1 MRLIWRFVLLLP
13 LATTLVPAEIFF
25 PLYYIAPSV
34 GAALVLF
41 VLACVVSLA
50 QMLYQYWGI
59 QKVEELAPARTHAI
73 ARWLNA
79 QPLVQAIRRRTL
91 LMLFLLAAMPGVRSF
106 GVALWQTT
114 GCRWGGWVLAA
125 GTITQLALNFSVLL
139 GLGHALRALFR

>member
-1 MRLIWRFVLLLP
+1 MIWSRSSGVRSVL
-13 LATTLVPAEIFF
+13 V
-25 PLYYIAPSV
+25 
-34 GAALVLF
+34 ALVLF

-91 LMLFLLAAMPGVRSF
+91 LMRFGSLAGVRR
-106 GVALWQTT
+106 ATREEL
-114 GCRWGGWVLAA
+114 VLAV
-125 GTITQLALNFSVLL
+125 GTKAASAVLAYFAENPN
-139 GLGHALRALFR
+139 